1 MKLTCNCSI
10 EATSFE
16 QLEEHIFPRV
26 IESYNINLIQRRLF
40 CHTWVLTLEKWF
52 VRWHLLTVWMSKY
65 SFCSC
70 SEKHIGEIRQNCTFR
85 TPHTIG
91 HEDQAECP
99 DRGGSDSSLRHI
111 RNLCTWKERSDKMR
125 VVSDLWLTGFSDCK
139 QARTFGTDSF
149 ESNIAVTLEF

>member
-91 HEDQAECP
+91 HEDQ
-99 DRGGSDSSLRHI
+99 DRGGQTAVYVIYAISVLERKDPTRCELWVTCDWQDS
-111 RNLCTWKERSDKMR
+111 
-125 VVSDLWLTGFSDCK
+125 
-139 QARTFGTDSF
+139 A
-149 ESNIAVTLEF
+149 IASRRGHLATTPLNQTLL